1 MKETNVTINVTLD
14 ENNIPE
20 KIIWSAPDG
29 GVSDFPA
36 KAMLLTLWDSNNKES
51 LKMDLWVKDM
61 PVEEMKNFILQ
72 SQTRYARTTKILILQ
87 SQFRYAE
94 TNFFLQSQI
103 ISVKP

>member
-20 KIIWSAPDG
+20 KIVWSAPDG

-36 KAMLLTLWDSNNKES
+36 KAMLLSLWDGNNKES

-61 PVEEMKNFILQ
+61 TVEELSIIHISEPKR
-72 SQTRYARTTKILILQ
+72 SYASSFAGWGWKKR
-87 SQFRYAE
+87 
-94 TNFFLQSQI
+94 
-103 ISVKP
+103 